1 MGAAEGPLRQAMSL
15 WERLDRGP
23 VWFGTLGFH
32 GIVLVNMGDCAE
44 GLAEI
49 QRACAWAQETN
60 APTEIA
66 QSYHFLTSAYVL
78 IGDRPRSVEAAR
90 RAVETAQQSGDPFYA
105 YVGYFMQS
113 WAALHAE
120 QYAAGEASV
129 AKAQALAQK
138 LGEPLIH
145 GDWLAAVH
153 AEIAF
158 GAGRVQEAIAL
169 AERAVDIAQGV
180 GSIISEG
187 MARRAW
193 GQALAALQPPE
204 WDQAEAH
211 LSESLR
217 LFEEGQARL
226 QAART
231 RVAWGS
237 VCCDRGDLAGARAH
251 WERAAAQWER
261 SDLAHK
267 LERTRALIHSL
278 A

>member
-1 MGAAEGPLRQAMSL
+1 L
-15 WERLDRGP
+15 ERADRGLE
-23 VWFGTLGFH
+23 WFGTLGFH
-32 GIVLVNMGDCAE
+32 GVVLANMGNCAE

-66 QSYHFLTSAYVL
+66 QSYHFLASGYIL
-78 IGDRPRSVEAAR
+78 SGDRPRSIKAAR
-90 RAVETAQQSGDPFYA
+90 QAVETAEQSGDPFYA

-120 QYAAGEASV
+120 QYVAGAASV
-129 AKAQALAQK
+129 AQAQALAQE

-158 GAGRVQEAIAL
+158 GAGRVQEAITL
-169 AERAVDIAQGV
+169 AQRAADIAQGV
-180 GSIISEG
+180 GSIIAEG

-193 GQALAALQPPE
+193 GQALAALTPPVLSKAGGLQ
-204 WDQAEAH
+204 WDEAESQLAH
-211 LSESLR
+211 SLR
-217 LFEEGQARL
+217 LLEDGQARL

-231 RVAWGS
+231 HVAWGG
-237 VCCDRGDLAGARAH
+237 VCRDRGDFAGAREH
-251 WERAAAQWER
+251 WERAATQWEA
-261 SDLAHK
+261 SGLTQE
-267 LERTRALIHSL
+267 LQRTRALIESL
-278 A
+278 ATE